1 MKLTKNIETCP
12 LLFKFKH
19 QYYSAVFFSRFFLY
33 FFTNLVNFLL
43 IGNDFTQLKSFFDKE
58 SLLLFQLSDLINR
71 FLNYDLFE
79 KFINLL
85 DNLKKNSNLLLLF
98 QKKFLH
104 FYIIYKFIINKSIMN
119 SRIICFDQV
128 NKETLICYLK
138 HIS

>member
-1 MKLTKNIETCP
+1 M
-12 LLFKFKH
+12 
-19 QYYSAVFFSRFFLY
+19 
-33 FFTNLVNFLL
+33 VNFLL

-104 FYIIYKFIINKSIMN
+104 FYFI
-119 SRIICFDQV
+119 
-128 NKETLICYLK
+128 LYLK
-138 HIS
+138 LLTFFRSNFDEISACGIKFFIYFKILYYL